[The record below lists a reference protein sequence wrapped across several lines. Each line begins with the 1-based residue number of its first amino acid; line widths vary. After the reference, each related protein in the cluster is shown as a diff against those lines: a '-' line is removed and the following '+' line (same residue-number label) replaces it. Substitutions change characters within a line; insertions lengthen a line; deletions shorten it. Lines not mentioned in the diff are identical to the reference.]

1 MKVKYKTLLNNKV
14 LLLIDKAFR
23 KFGYCIVLI
32 GNTKTGLVDRFFID
46 KKWS

>member
-14 LLLIDKAFR
+14 LISIDKVFR
-23 KFGYCIVLI
+23 FFGYCIVLI
-32 GNTKTGLVDRFFID
+32 GNTETGLVDKFFID